1 MTFSEYLKYLFLIIF
16 FPRSLKTMEWRML
29 RLLNRDRKLNG
40 KLPPVRMQEDLRTVA
55 RKHSQDMAKKDYFE
69 HVNLEGKSPSD
80 RLEIARITEVT
91 SGENLAKIGGYRN
104 PTQFAENGLMNSPGH
119 RANILQPLYNVV
131 GIGIIQDL
139 RKIYYFT
146 QNFAKRDILFR
157 KKFPKK
163 LRVGRKLVLNG
174 EVFSEVDSALI
185 QIRFAGQ
192 KNTLHQAV
200 VHTPKKVLHYTYVFS
215 DPGIFEVC
223 VFSHI
228 PGHGSY
234 SLCNKFEVKVFRGFW
249 S

>member
-1 MTFSEYLKYLFLIIF
+1 
-16 FPRSLKTMEWRML
+16 ML

-40 KLPPVRMQEDLRTVA
+40 KLPPLRMQEDLRTVA

-163 LRVGRKLVLNG
+163 LRIGRKLVLHG
-174 EVFSEVDSALI
+174 EVFSQVDSALV

-192 KNTLHQAV
+192 KSPLHQAV
-200 VHTPKKVLHYTYVFS
+200 VQTPQKALRYTYAFS

-228 PGHGSY
+228 PGHESY